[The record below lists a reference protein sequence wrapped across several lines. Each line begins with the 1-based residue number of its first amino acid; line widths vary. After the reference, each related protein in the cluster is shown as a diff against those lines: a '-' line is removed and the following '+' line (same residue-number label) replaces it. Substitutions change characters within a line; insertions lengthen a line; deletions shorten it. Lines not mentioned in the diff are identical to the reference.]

1 MSDYAHH
8 ARAKLQEAIELLAQ
22 DRDYELAAQTRELC
36 AKVRNTDPTGYYQ
49 EEAEALKKA
58 NDRWQESNR
67 LLGLELEK
75 TKAELKEVR
84 SVSEGWEAAYN
95 RSRAGSNAHL
105 MAKDSLME
113 KCSLQAKQL
122 KEYEG
127 TVFELRNEVTEFTQA
142 LVKSHDEKV
151 AIQEGISQ
159 LKSARNKEVKK
170 FEEENADLARL
181 REELEKCFQDE
192 IDTNKLQAGIA
203 EKTIATQFE
212 KILTLEAKAEADHNR
227 IVVLREVNE
236 ELERSVKST
245 QKWNEEF
252 KAQVARQDKDVTTL
266 KEELEK
272 HRRQVKEWR
281 VAELNQRQLK
291 ESHEEVMK
299 EYQLEI
305 DRLRDKLRDAGL

>member
-8 ARAKLQEAIELLAQ
+8 ARAKLQEAIELLVQ
-22 DRDYELAAQTRELC
+22 DQDYELAAQTRELC

-49 EEAEALKKA
+49 EEAEALQKA
-58 NDRWQESNR
+58 NANWQESHR

-95 RSRAGSNAHL
+95 RSRDGSNAHL

-151 AIQEGISQ
+151 SLQEGISQ

-170 FEEENADLARL
+170 FEEQHADLTRQ
-181 REELEKCFQDE
+181 RKELEKCFQDE
-192 IDTNKLQAGIA
+192 IETNQFQAGIA
-203 EKTIATQFE
+203 EEMNDAQHE
-212 KILTLEAKAEADHNR
+212 KIIKLEAKAESDHNR
-227 IVVLREVNE
+227 IVGLRDQIEKIKEARLVEVKDRTDALNKCRLQ
-236 ELERSVKST
+236 LE
-245 QKWNEEF
+245 
-252 KAQVARQDKDVTTL
+252 D
-266 KEELEK
+266 
-272 HRRQVKEWR
+272 WR
-281 VAELNQRQLK
+281 VAEKMQRECK
-291 ESHEEVMK
+291 ESHAESIK
-299 EYQLEI
+299 EYQLEV